1 MHDLAP
7 HAGSLEHVGLVDAR
21 HLLATLA
28 RSLERLTGDT
38 LDLVLAVLERVV
50 SALPLGAVYAGT
62 LLIVEALALAEVQ
75 TTRQFA
81 HDHEVDTCDDFG
93 LQRGSAGERV
103 EDLHGAQVG
112 VEA

>member
-21 HLLATLA
+21 HLLAALA
-28 RSLERLTGDT
+28 RSLERLAGDA

-50 SALPLGAVYAGT
+50 GALSLGAVGAGT
-62 LLIVEALALAEVQ
+62 FLVVEALALAEVQ
-75 TTRQFA
+75 TARQFT
-81 HDHEVDTCDDFG
+81 HDHEVDARDDLG
-93 LQRGSAGERV
+93 LQRGSAGEGV